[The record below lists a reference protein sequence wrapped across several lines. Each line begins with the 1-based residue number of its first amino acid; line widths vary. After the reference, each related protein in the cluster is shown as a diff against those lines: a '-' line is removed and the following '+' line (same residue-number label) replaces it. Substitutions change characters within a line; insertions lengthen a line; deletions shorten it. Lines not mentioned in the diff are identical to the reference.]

1 MGREVNQKRTSRP
14 KRNLTMNVST
24 IIVVLNILLV
34 VHSARL
40 QAQGDTDSTEMR
52 LALETSRM
60 AAKNLFFTVRSMLAK
75 QLASGGP
82 VGAIHIC
89 ADSAQIVGERIQQQ
103 HNLSIRRVSEKWR
116 NSKDI
121 PDAFETK
128 ELQKLAALRNEGKLS
143 DTLEVYS
150 IVTEDSIRVFRYM
163 KPILVGEMCLSCH
176 GEREKMKDLVNEA
189 IRLRYP
195 NDKAID
201 YKAGELRGAVT
212 VKLKMPK

>member
-1 MGREVNQKRTSRP
+1 MQA
-14 KRNLTMNVST
+14 ST
-24 IIVVLNILLV
+24 LIAVMSILLGA
-34 VHSARL
+34 HSSRL

-60 AAKNLFFTVRSMLAK
+60 AAKNLSFTVRGMLAK

-82 VGAIHIC
+82 VSAIHVC
-89 ADSAQIVGERIQQQ
+89 ADSAQLVGERIQQQ

-121 PDAFETK
+121 PDAFETN
-128 ELQKLAALRNEGKLS
+128 ELKKLAAMRNEGKLS

-150 IVTEDSIRVFRYM
+150 IVTEDSIRIFRYM

-176 GEREKMKDLVNEA
+176 GERGKVKDLVNEA
-189 IRLRYP
+189 IHLRYP

-201 YKAGELRGAVT
+201 YKAGELRGAIS
-212 VKLKMPK
+212 VKMKISD

>member
-1 MGREVNQKRTSRP
+1 MKASP
-14 KRNLTMNVST
+14 
-24 IIVVLNILLV
+24 IIVVLSILLV
-34 VHSARL
+34 VPSQSL
-40 QAQGDTDSTEMR
+40 QAQGATDSTEMR

-60 AAKNLFFTVRSMLAK
+60 AAKNLFLTVRSMLAK

-89 ADSAQIVGERIQQQ
+89 ADSAQLLGERIQQQ

-116 NSKDI
+116 NPKDI

-128 ELQKLAALRNEGKLS
+128 ELQKFTAMRNEGKLS
-143 DTLEVYS
+143 DSLEVYS
-150 IVTEDSIRVFRYM
+150 IVTEDSIRIFRYM

-176 GEREKMKDLVNEA
+176 GERGKMKDLINDA

-195 NDKAID
+195 NDKAVD

-212 VKLKMPK
+212 VKMKMLH